1 MRYCPHCQRFN
12 EGKPQICHFCGRT
25 WHIRLCPRGHENPYN
40 AQYCGACGSAD
51 LTETVGPWSRFIIF
65 LKLGLWLLIGLSI
78 YSLLAGLLDLLK
90 RPYRILP
97 FVILIGL
104 FAIGFQF
111 ALSLLPKFIGNGLR
125 RVVGV
130 GRKLV
135 VMVAEWLMRRL
146 WRY

>member
-1 MRYCPHCQRFN
+1 
-12 EGKPQICHFCGRT
+12 
-25 WHIRLCPRGHENPYN
+25 
-40 AQYCGACGSAD
+40 
-51 LTETVGPWSRFIIF
+51 
-65 LKLGLWLLIGLSI
+65 
-78 YSLLAGLLDLLK
+78 LLDLLK